1 MNIEGKMAEI
11 DHIKRC
17 IGQRIICGFQG
28 TRMPGEL
35 ARLDE
40 EWGLGGY
47 ILFKRNLQEFEQL
60 MNLNEELW
68 GVGQGV
74 PPFIGVDQEGGDVHR
89 VPEPFTVFPAMGQL
103 GGVSS
108 VSVAYE
114 VGAVIGREL
123 TATGFNLNFAPVL
136 DLNTNPNN
144 PIIGTRA
151 ISADPHKVANLAKA
165 VIRGLHDNSVIACA
179 KHFPGHGDT
188 NEDSHLVLPK
198 SKLTLE
204 RMREMEFLPYR
215 ELIQNPP
222 HLDMVM
228 SAHVMYPKIDDENP
242 ATLSRTFLQEILR
255 LELGFK
261 GLVITDDLE
270 MKSIEDNMGIEEAT
284 RRALHAGVDLF
295 LVCHDIEK
303 QVKVLETLLDE
314 TEKGNYPVHM
324 WERGYRRIRDIKARH
339 FRVIRT
345 LDRGHA
351 RELVGNR
358 EHQRI
363 ARRLRD
369 GK

>member
-1 MNIEGKMAEI
+1 MGKI
-11 DHIKRC
+11 NHIKRL
-17 IGQRIICGFQG
+17 IGQRIICGFDG
-28 TRMPGEL
+28 TRVPAEL
-35 ARLDE
+35 IRLDE

-47 ILFKRNLQEFEQL
+47 ILFKRNLTEFEQL

-68 GVGQGV
+68 GLGQGT
-74 PPFIGVDQEGGDVHR
+74 PPFIGVDQEGGAVHR

-123 TATGFNLNFAPVL
+123 TATGFNLNFSPVL
-136 DLNTNPNN
+136 DLNTNPDN

-151 ISADPHKVANLAKA
+151 ISADPAKVANLAKA
-165 VIRGLHDNSVIACA
+165 VIRGLHDNHIIACA

-188 NEDSHLVLPK
+188 TEDSHKVLPT

-204 RMREMEFLPYR
+204 RAREAEFIPYR

-228 SAHVMYPKIDDENP
+228 TAHVKYPKIDPDHP
-242 ATLSRTFLQEILR
+242 ATLSRTLLQEVLR

-261 GLVITDDLE
+261 GLIVTDDLE
-270 MKSIEDNMGIEEAT
+270 MKAIEDNMGIEEAT
-284 RRALHAGVDLF
+284 RQALHAGVDLF
-295 LVCHDIEK
+295 LVCHDYEK

-324 WERGYRRIRDIKARH
+324 WERGFRRIRDQKHRH

-345 LDRGHA
+345 LDRTHA